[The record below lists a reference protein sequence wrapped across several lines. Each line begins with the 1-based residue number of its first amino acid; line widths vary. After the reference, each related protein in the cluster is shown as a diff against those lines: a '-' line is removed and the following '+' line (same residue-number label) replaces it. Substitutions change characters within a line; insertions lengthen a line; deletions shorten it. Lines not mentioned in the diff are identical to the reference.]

1 MWITLDLEIK
11 FEERRKEA
19 NQLNPIIAIVY
30 EKAEEFERLK
40 IDNLKQEVTELKEKL
55 KVKNNK
61 IAKLKKSLPLTP
73 KKLKKLRDK
82 NFKNYSKKVL
92 KQIK

>member
-1 MWITLDLEIK
+1 M
-11 FEERRKEA
+11 EERRKEA
-19 NQLNPIIAIVY
+19 DQLNPIIAIVY

-40 IDNLKQEVTELKEKL
+40 IESLNQEVTELKEKL
-55 KVKNNK
+55 KVKDNK

-73 KKLKKLRDK
+73 KKLKKLRDE
-82 NFKNYSKKVL
+82 NFDDYSKKVL

>member
-1 MWITLDLEIK
+1 M
-11 FEERRKEA
+11 EERRKEA
-19 NQLNPIIAIVY
+19 DQLNPIIAIVY

-40 IDNLKQEVTELKEKL
+40 IESLKQEVTELKEKL
-55 KVKNNK
+55 KVKDNK

-82 NFKNYSKKVL
+82 NFNNYSKKVL